1 MKPSI
6 ARILNLIPHGTLR
19 GLLRAWVLV
28 LPLVLVLSAI
38 RVGQLAYF
46 WPKGYQASSA
56 DIFSVLVQGLR
67 FDLKVSAVA
76 AFLLLLVL
84 PWVSAKVN
92 GRIAAGLAFFYLM
105 LSLVNLHYFGF
116 YKTPIDS
123 LVFGLVED
131 DTAAVLQT
139 IWHDFPVMWTL
150 LLAALL
156 ACAAVALHRF
166 LVARIKP
173 DTALQSRTVAVQL
186 LLSIVVFFA
195 LVFAGKGTIREMA
208 LQRQHLTVT
217 TSQFL
222 NDMVSNG
229 PIALKYA
236 WDSRGASQNLQN
248 PLAGL
253 KAMGFDS
260 PLEAAKVLDMPHG
273 SDADI
278 KAAMTAHQPLPP
290 GTPKKNLIFF
300 LMESFSAEPMLYQSA
315 KFDVLGRMAPTLVD
329 SSKACHFSNFDSAQP
344 GTHPSLEAILFS
356 SPITPLTMGDV
367 GRKPIPWAIPKVMKD
382 AGYQTLFVTSARSGW
397 RDLNR
402 VLAVQGFDEVIDA
415 NTLKEQYPDATLG
428 IWGVWD
434 SYVFKYLTKRLAAQ
448 PADKPIFV
456 FVLTSTNHPP
466 YDLPSDYKRVPRD
479 MALWKGETTSDT
491 LLLNL
496 DTYHYAADLLGGF
509 VQDVQKGP
517 LKTST
522 IIAATGDHNV
532 RSFGMYADAQRRYLQ
547 RQVPFVI
554 WGDGLGG
561 LQCGPQQALPA
572 SHRDMFNTLL
582 PLVGVDGPYVNA
594 GRNLLRTPQASNPL
608 DAPRTMFFTG
618 EVRNAQG
625 QWQLGNKNSFAC
637 SAAPVPPGAPSAPNA
652 FIATACQFNV
662 QDDLQERA
670 RYGLL
675 DWNVRSSLNTRK

>member
-1 MKPSI
+1 MKS
-6 ARILNLIPHGTLR
+6 ATTRTLTTILQGFLR

-28 LPLVLVLSAI
+28 VPLVLALSLI
-38 RVGQLAYF
+38 RLGQLAYF
-46 WPKGYQASSA
+46 WPAGFHASSTDLA
-56 DIFSVLVQGLR
+56 SVVVQGFR

-76 AFLLLLVL
+76 GFLLLLVL
-84 PWVSAKVN
+84 PWVSGKVQ
-92 GRIAAGLAFFYLM
+92 GRIAAGVAFLYVM

-131 DTAAVLQT
+131 DTTAVLQT
-139 IWHDFPVMWTL
+139 IWHDFPVIRTVLLGL
-150 LLAALL
+150 LLTFGS
-156 ACAAVALHRF
+156 VVLHRV
-166 LVARIKP
+166 LVRRLRP
-173 DTALQSRTVAVQL
+173 DTVLQSRHVAIQL
-186 LLSIVVFFA
+186 VLAIIVFFA

-217 TSQFL
+217 TSPFL
-222 NDMVSNG
+222 NDMVPNG

-236 WDSRGASQNLQN
+236 WDSRGQSQNLQN

-260 PLEAAKVLDMPHG
+260 PLAAAEVLGLPHG
-273 SDADI
+273 SEAEVR
-278 KAAMTAHQPLPP
+278 AALVAHEPLPS

-300 LMESFSAEPMLYQSA
+300 LMESWSAEPLLYQSPS
-315 KFDVLGRMAPTLVD
+315 FDVLGRLAPTLTD
-329 SSKACHFSNFDSAQP
+329 PGKACHFSNFDSAQP

-356 SPITPLTMGDV
+356 TPITPLTMGDV
-367 GRKPIPWAIPKVMKD
+367 GRKPIPWAIPKVIKD

-402 VLAVQGFDEVIDA
+402 VLAVQGFDEVVDA
-415 NTLKEQYPDATLG
+415 NNLKEAYPDAVLG

-434 SYVFKYLTKRLAAQ
+434 SYVFKYLDKRLAAQ
-448 PADKPIFV
+448 PADKPLFV

-466 YDLPSDYKRVPRD
+466 YDLPADYHRVPRD
-479 MALWKGETTSDT
+479 MAQWKGETSSDT

-496 DTYHYAADLLGGF
+496 DSYHYATDLLGGF
-509 VQDVQKGP
+509 VQSVQKGP
-517 LKTST
+517 LKANT
-522 IIAATGDHNV
+522 IVAATGDHNV
-532 RSFGMYADAQRRYLQ
+532 RSFGIYAEAKRRYLQ

-554 WGDGLGG
+554 WGQGLA
-561 LQCGPQQALPA
+561 CGPQQALPA

-582 PLVGVDGPYVNA
+582 PLIGVDGPYVNA
-594 GRNLLRTPQASNPL
+594 GRNLLRTPQATPM

-618 EVRNAQG
+618 ETRNAQG
-625 QWQLGNKNSFAC
+625 QWQLGNKASFAC
-637 SAAPVPPGAPSAPNA
+637 SSTPGSQPAGAD
-652 FIATACQFNV
+652 CQFNAL
-662 QDDLQERA
+662 DDQQERA

-675 DWNVRSSLNTRK
+675 DWNVRISLKK

>member
-1 MKPSI
+1 MKSAI
-6 ARILNLIPHGTLR
+6 ATTLNSLLHGMLR
-19 GLLRAWVLV
+19 GLLRAWVLIV
-28 LPLVLVLSAI
+28 PLVVALSVI
-38 RVGQLAYF
+38 RLGQLAYF
-46 WPKGYQASSA
+46 WPAGYQVSSSDFA
-56 DIFSVLVQGLR
+56 SVLVQGFR

-76 AFLLLLVL
+76 GFLLLTVL
-84 PWVSAKVN
+84 PWVSGKVQ
-92 GRIAAGLAFFYLM
+92 GRIAAGVAFFYVM

-139 IWHDFPVMWTL
+139 IWRDFPVIWTL

-156 ACAAVALHRF
+156 TVASVALHRF
-166 LVARIKP
+166 LLARIQP
-173 DTALQSRTVAVQL
+173 DTVLQTRHVAVKL
-186 LLSIVVFFA
+186 LLAMVVLIA
-195 LVFAGKGTIREMA
+195 LLFAGKGTLRQMA

-222 NDMVSNG
+222 NDMVPNG

-236 WDSRGASQNLQN
+236 WDSRGESQNLQD
-248 PLAGL
+248 PLVGL

-260 PLEAAKVLDMPHG
+260 AQAAAQVLGLPNG
-273 SDADI
+273 SDTDI
-278 KAAMTAHQPLPP
+278 RVALMAHEALPA
-290 GTPKKNLIFF
+290 GAKKKNLVFF
-300 LMESFSAEPMLYQSA
+300 LMESWSAEPMLYQSP
-315 KFDVLGRMAPTLVD
+315 KFDVLGRLAPTLD
-329 SSKACHFSNFDSAQP
+329 NACHFHNFDSAHA

-356 SPITPLTMGDV
+356 TPITPLTLGDV
-367 GRKPIPWAIPKVMKD
+367 GRKPIPWAIPKVVKD

-402 VLAVQGFDEVIDA
+402 VLAVQGFDEVVDA
-415 NTLKEQYPDATLG
+415 NTLKEQYPDANLG

-466 YDLPSDYKRVPRD
+466 YDLPANYQRVPRD

-496 DTYHYAADLLGGF
+496 DSYHYAADQLGAF

-517 LKTST
+517 LHANTV
-522 IIAATGDHNV
+522 IAATGDHNV
-532 RSFGMYADAQRRYLQ
+532 RSFGMYAQAERRYLQ

-554 WGDGLGG
+554 WGDGLSGT
-561 LQCGPQQALPA
+561 QCGPQQALPA

-582 PLVGVDGPYVNA
+582 PLVGVNGPYLNA
-594 GRNLLRTPQASNPL
+594 GRNLLRVPSASPM
-608 DAPRTMFFTG
+608 DAPHTLFFTG
-618 EVRNAQG
+618 EARNGQG
-625 QWQLGNKNSFAC
+625 LWQLGKSDTFAC
-637 SAAPVPPGAPSAPNA
+637 SAAPVAPTGVPNTLCR
-652 FIATACQFNV
+652 FSE
-662 QDDLQERA
+662 QDDQQERA

-675 DWNVRSSLNTRK
+675 DWNVRSALQKK